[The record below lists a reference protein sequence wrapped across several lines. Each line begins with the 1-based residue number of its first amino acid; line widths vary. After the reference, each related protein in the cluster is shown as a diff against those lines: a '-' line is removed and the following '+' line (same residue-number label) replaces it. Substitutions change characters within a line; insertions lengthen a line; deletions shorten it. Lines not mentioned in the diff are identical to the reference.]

1 MGIEPER
8 GEEGPIIVPSRAA
21 VVASKSGIPE
31 ELSEGVSGT
40 A

>member
-1 MGIEPER
+1 MAIEPER
-8 GEEGPIIVPSRAA
+8 SEERPVVIPSRAA
-21 VVASKSGIPE
+21 VVASKSGVPE